1 MNRPHQ
7 SRGPHKSILRS
18 MRIEPG
24 TAWSWAA
31 LMAAALAGFR
41 ITQGTQYH
49 QFALGVLL
57 SSVSLLVL
65 LFLVEVI
72 WQAVAAALARE
83 RRG

>member
-1 MNRPHQ
+1 
-7 SRGPHKSILRS
+7 
-18 MRIEPG
+18 MRIEPS

-31 LMAAALAGFR
+31 LTAAALVGFW

-72 WQAVAAALARE
+72 WQAVAAALVQE
-83 RRG
+83 RQG

>member
-1 MNRPHQ
+1 
-7 SRGPHKSILRS
+7 
-18 MRIEPG
+18 
-24 TAWSWAA
+24 
-31 LMAAALAGFR
+31 MAAALAGFR